1 MARKSGESR
10 LGRLARLGG
19 LTSKVTRSYIGNR
32 VKNALVSEEVRKKA
46 RHKLHI
52 DNAKQIVETVSRM
65 KGAAMKLGQQ
75 MAVMAQ
81 SLDLPEEVGATL
93 SKLHKDSEPIP
104 WDIIKEDVEAE
115 LEGPISDHFASFDE
129 RPLGTASL
137 GQAHVATLL
146 DGTEVVVKVLHRGVE
161 HSVDTDMMALKAVL
175 LSGRVLRRDKAE
187 IEAAFDE
194 IQARLREEL
203 DYLQEAVNIHT
214 FGEMF
219 AGDDRVRIP
228 KIHAALCTER
238 ILTMDRL
245 PGVHLDQFLKSG
257 SPEAKQRA
265 GVTLAEIYYEMVFRH
280 RTLHAD
286 PHPGNY
292 LFEEDGRVGLVDFG
306 CIKRFNEFW
315 IGTYATAALATH
327 HGDRATALEA
337 ARELG
342 SWEGTN
348 PEEGDLLW
356 EFCEVLGNGFR
367 LGEITLGQHQE
378 QFMEDMKPVIKKF
391 IRNPNVKIP
400 KDVLFMH
407 RSLGGLY
414 SIARQLG
421 CRADFGAIMS
431 SHAQYA
437 VDKAQG
443 RVRQES

>member
-10 LGRLARLGG
+10 LKRLARLGG
-19 LTSKVTRSYIGNR
+19 LTTKVTRSYIGNR

-52 DNAKQIVETVSRM
+52 DNAKEIVETVSRM

-93 SKLHKDSEPIP
+93 SRLHKDSEPIP
-104 WDIIKEDVEAE
+104 WEIIKEDVEAE
-115 LEGPISDHFASFDE
+115 LEGPISDHFASFDRE
-129 RPLGTASL
+129 PLGTASL
-137 GQAHVATLL
+137 GQAHVARLL

-203 DYLQEAVNIHT
+203 DYLQEAANIHT
-214 FGEMF
+214 FQEMF
-219 AGDDRVRIP
+219 AGDERVRIP
-228 KIHAALCTER
+228 KIYGALCTER
-238 ILTMDRL
+238 MLTMDRL
-245 PGVHLDQFLKSG
+245 PGVHLAEFLKSAT
-257 SPEAKQRA
+257 PEAKQKA
-265 GVTLAEIYYEMVFRH
+265 GVTLAELYYEMVFRH

-306 CIKRFNEFW
+306 CVKRFSEFW
-315 IGTYATAALATH
+315 IGTYAVAAVATH
-327 HGDRATALEA
+327 AGDKETALQA
-337 ARELG
+337 SMELG
-342 SWEGTN
+342 SWDGTV
-348 PEEGDLLW
+348 PEEGDLIW
-356 EFCEVLGNGFR
+356 EFCEVLGKGFR
-367 LGEITLGQHQE
+367 MGEITLGQQQE

-414 SIARQLG
+414 SISRQLE

-431 SHAQYA
+431 GHAQYA
-437 VDKAQG
+437 VDRAQG
-443 RVRQES
+443 RVA